1 MKLHLYQTWN
11 GPVCAEAISID
22 GEMIELEQA
31 KDENGQPLLDEDD
44 NVVCINP
51 YDEKK

>member
-11 GPVCAEAISID
+11 GPVYAEAISID